1 VKIELKTHSKKPQ
14 NYANTYD
21 KLTNN
26 TYQLMKIRFIGG
38 AGTVTG
44 SKTLIESNGIR
55 ILIDCGQFQGIKPLR
70 ERNWEPLPIL
80 PSSID
85 FVLLTHGHLD
95 HCGWLPRL
103 VNQGFKGK
111 IYCTSPTKDITK
123 LILLDSAK
131 IQEEDAN
138 KANKENYSKHEIAE
152 PLYTV
157 EQVEAVFPLFR
168 IIKINE
174 VVNLDA
180 EISAIY
186 TNAGHIIGA
195 CTIELKLENKTLVFS
210 GDIGRDNDLLVF
222 PPIKPNK
229 GDYIFLES
237 TYGNRLHPDT
247 DTKAELEMYIN
258 NTVRKNGTIIIP
270 SFAVER
276 AQTIMYLLWQLKE
289 ENRIPNIPYIID
301 TPMGISVL
309 DIFANNRNW
318 HKLPEEHFVA
328 MCNMFAMIT
337 DYKETIETIYNKS
350 PKVVIAASGM
360 ITGGRVL
367 SYLEQYIGLPETT
380 VIIIGYQA
388 EGTRGRKLLEGAT
401 EIKIHGKYYEVK
413 ANILEIESLSAHAD
427 QKGLLDWLS
436 EFKTKPTKVF
446 LVHGENQA
454 ADELRIKI
462 KEQYGFECSV
472 PLLGQE
478 IEL

>member
-1 VKIELKTHSKKPQ
+1 
-14 NYANTYD
+14 
-21 KLTNN
+21 
-26 TYQLMKIRFIGG
+26 MKIKFIGG

-44 SKTLIESNGIR
+44 SKTLVESNGIR

-70 ERNWEPLPIL
+70 ELNWEPLPIL

-103 VNQGFKGK
+103 VNQGFEGK

-131 IQEEDAN
+131 IQEEEAN
-138 KANKENYSKHEIAE
+138 KANEGHYSKHDIAE

-157 EQVEAVFPLFR
+157 AQAEKVFPYFR
-168 IIKINE
+168 IIKTNE
-174 VVNLDA
+174 IINLDA
-180 EISAIY
+180 EISAVFS
-186 TNAGHIIGA
+186 NAGHIIGA
-195 CTIELKLENKTLVFS
+195 CTIELSLENKVLVFS

-222 PPIKPNK
+222 PPVKPK
-229 GDYIFLES
+229 TADYVFLES
-237 TYGNRLHPDT
+237 TYGNRLHPET
-247 DTKAELEMYIN
+247 DVMAELEKCIN
-258 NTVRKNGTIIIP
+258 NTVQKGGSIIIP

-276 AQTIMYLLWQLKE
+276 AQTVMYLLWLLKE
-289 ENRIPNIPYIID
+289 EGKIPNIPYIID
-301 TPMGISVL
+301 TPMGIKVL
-309 DIFANNRNW
+309 DIFSNNRNW
-318 HKLPEEHFVA
+318 HKLPEEQFVA
-328 MCNMFAMIT
+328 MCKMFAMIT
-337 DYKETIETIYNKS
+337 DYQETIDTIYNKQ

-367 SYLEQYIGLPETT
+367 SYLERYIGLPETT

-388 EGTRGRKLLEGAT
+388 EGTRGRKLLEGAKD
-401 EIKIHGKYYEVK
+401 IKIHGKYYDVK

-427 QKGLLDWLS
+427 QKGLLNWLS
-436 EFKTKPTKVF
+436 ELKTKPKKVF
-446 LVHGENQA
+446 LVHGENQP

-462 KEQYGFECSV
+462 KEQYGYDCTV
-472 PLLGQE
+472 PLMGQE